1 MSEYVFV
8 GQGKV
13 EIGIFFIDVMCQVL
27 IPQHFECLE
36 HHRIPN
42 FSTIDLWLHL
52 ENQMVLRGNIFW
64 RQFLEL
70 QLISGKDIAVVC
82 GPFIAILKTTS
93 STLQSPGVIR
103 T

>member
-13 EIGIFFIDVMCQVL
+13 GIGVVFTDVMCWVF

-36 HHRIPN
+36 HHKTPS
-42 FSTIDLWLHL
+42 FSTIELWLHL
-52 ENQMVLRGNIFW
+52 EKLVVLRGNIFCW
-64 RQFLEL
+64 QFLEL

-82 GPFIAILKTTS
+82 GPFIAILVKNCQLQCVLYKT
-93 STLQSPGVIR
+93 LV
-103 T
+103 